1 MKKIYLAILFLAG
14 LLVTSCDMDK
24 RPYGKLDDQSAIQG
38 VNDCLRF
45 RNGLY
50 GSFRGLTTGS
60 YVYSTDIQA
69 DLFHGTIANGN
80 RVGLISNGNI
90 LSSDGDIKVYWAG
103 LYSVINSANYLLE
116 KIETLLKSDVFSEEE
131 IRNIKRYEGEARFI
145 RAYAYYWLADHF
157 CQAYSAEKGDTPA
170 LGLPIVTVYH
180 PTGDSSVYPGRSTQ
194 NELYSFIEQE
204 MGDAYNAL
212 VEFEKANNENIAP
225 NAIYLSSYAV
235 LAFQARLA
243 LLKGD
248 NATALSKAEE
258 VINSGKY
265 PLTEITDYEALW
277 TKDEGSEVI
286 FRSFMSNTELGN
298 STGSTYLSDN
308 LDNADYIPTFDV
320 LELYGD
326 EGDIRFDTYFE
337 VWALT
342 DSKTQAYV
350 FKKYPGNE
358 SLKTGA
364 QPNYMNMS
372 KVFRTSELYLI
383 AAEAAVN
390 TNPTLANKY
399 LNDLRK
405 KRIAGY
411 EESNYSGQGLVNAIR
426 TERLKEL
433 LGEGFRL
440 SDLRRWGLGFKRN
453 PSHPENPAIE
463 NIVVKLGADLSYEA
477 SDYRFV
483 WPIPTDEMQNNPQLN
498 GQQNPGY

>member
-1 MKKIYLAILFLAG
+1 
-14 LLVTSCDMDK
+14 
-24 RPYGKLDDQSAIQG
+24 
-38 VNDCLRF
+38 
-45 RNGLY
+45 
-50 GSFRGLTTGS
+50 
-60 YVYSTDIQA
+60 
-69 DLFHGTIANGN
+69 
-80 RVGLISNGNI
+80 
-90 LSSDGDIKVYWAG
+90 
-103 LYSVINSANYLLE
+103 
-116 KIETLLKSDVFSEEE
+116 
-131 IRNIKRYEGEARFI
+131 
-145 RAYAYYWLADHF
+145 
-157 CQAYSAEKGDTPA
+157 
-170 LGLPIVTVYH
+170 
-180 PTGDSSVYPGRSTQ
+180 
-194 NELYSFIEQE
+194 

-298 STGSTYLSDN
+298 STGSTYLSYN